1 MVKVHKISNTNSI
14 TTMDVVFVHG
24 LNGDPYKTW
33 TNDKDCF
40 WPKWLLDDLPEAD
53 LWTVGYDAS
62 PTKWKKETLTFLKRS
77 QSISEHLKTNGIG
90 SRPVC
95 FVCHSLG
102 GLVVKQILRQSN
114 ENNSLRQ
121 NCELYNNTKSV
132 TFLAVPHQGSQLANI
147 LAKLQ
152 LFSRTT
158 KLVDYLKCDE
168 DYINDLYYFFRQT
181 SIPILSFYETER
193 TPLLKIVA
201 FCKKVPIVNNW
212 LCPIV
217 VPEKSADCGSG
228 ERPSPIEENH
238 YNICKFS
245 NKEESH
251 YKKLL
256 FFIKNNMSNVGVSSV
271 QSRSIDNAEISKIDP
286 NVIEIKSAIN
296 EGNWI
301 KSSQLICE
309 CEVILDNNTE
319 LPNRADAYLF
329 LAEAE
334 KSRVDGLSDMI
345 SQRKDYNK
353 VKNLIDKAKR
363 ANG

>member
-1 MVKVHKISNTNSI
+1 MVKVHKISDTNSI

-24 LNGDPYKTW
+24 LNGDPIKTW

-40 WPKWLLDDLPEAD
+40 WPNWLLDDLPEAD

-62 PTKWKKETLTFLKRS
+62 PTKWKRETLSFFERS
-77 QSISEHLKTNGIG
+77 QSILENLKTSGIG

-102 GLVVKQILRQSN
+102 GLVVKQILRRSN

-121 NCELYNNTKSV
+121 NCYLYNNTKSI
-132 TFLAVPHQGSQLANI
+132 TFLAVPHQGSQYANI
-147 LAKLQ
+147 
-152 LFSRTT
+152 FSRFSFLRAT
-158 KLVDYLKCDE
+158 KLVNYLKRNE
-168 DYINDLYYFFRQT
+168 DYINDLYYFFRNT

-193 TPLLKIVA
+193 TPLLKRSA
-201 FCKKVPIVNNW
+201 FCKKVPIINDCLW
-212 LCPIV
+212 PII

-228 ERPSPIEENH
+228 ERPIPIEENH

-245 NKEESH
+245 NKDEMH

-256 FFIKNNMSNVGVSSV
+256 FFIKSNMSDVSVSSV
-271 QSRSIDNAEISKIDP
+271 QNSFIDNAEISKIDR
-286 NVIEIKSAIN
+286 NVIDIKSSIS

-319 LPNRADAYLF
+319 LPNRADTYLF

-353 VKNLIDKAKR
+353 VKTLIDKAKR